1 MDNAR
6 TSHVIRSSAGSSP
19 LVELRQYTL
28 HPGQRDILIELF
40 ERELIESQEE
50 VGMRL
55 VGQFRDL
62 DDPDRFV
69 WLRGFTDMDSRREGL
84 TAFYSGPVWKT
95 HGGAANRTMIDS
107 GNVHLLRVARDDAA
121 FRISDERPA
130 AGSVGT
136 TGGIVSATIVYLHAP
151 GAGTAAVELFQS
163 TIAPA
168 IAQTGGSLLGYFLTE
183 PSKNDFPGLPV
194 REEEPVLVWFTS
206 LGDESGSGDD
216 ALAASAFGSGHLS
229 REIEHLRLRPT
240 PRSLLTAETPPCSAA
255 EALSD
260 GG

>member
-1 MDNAR
+1 
-6 TSHVIRSSAGSSP
+6 VIRSPAGSSP

-40 ERELIESQEE
+40 EREFIESQED

-55 VGQFRDL
+55 IGQFLDL

-84 TAFYSGPVWKT
+84 KAFYGGPVWET
-95 HGGAANRTMIDS
+95 HRDAANGTMIDS
-107 GNVHLLRVARDDAA
+107 GNVHLLRVARNDAT
-121 FRISDERPA
+121 FRISEERPA

-136 TGGIVSATIVYLHAP
+136 TGGIVSTTIVYLHSA
-151 GAGTAAVELFQS
+151 GAGTAAVEVFES
-163 TIAPA
+163 KIAPA
-168 IAQTGGSLLGYFLTE
+168 IAQAGGSLLGYFLTE
-183 PSKNDFPGLPV
+183 TSRNDFPGLPV
-194 REEEPVLVWFTS
+194 REEERVLVWFTS
-206 LGDESGSGDD
+206 FGDD
-216 ALAASAFGSGHLS
+216 ALAACAFGSAQLS
-229 REIEHLRLRPT
+229 RKVEHLRLRPT
-240 PRSLLTAETPPCSAA
+240 PRSLLTAETLSCSAA

>member
-1 MDNAR
+1 
-6 TSHVIRSSAGSSP
+6 VIRSPAGSSP

-40 ERELIESQEE
+40 EREFIESQED

-55 VGQFRDL
+55 IGQFLDL

-69 WLRGFTDMDSRREGL
+69 WLRGFTDMDARREGL
-84 TAFYSGPVWKT
+84 TAFYGGPVWET
-95 HGGAANRTMIDS
+95 HRDAANGTMIDS
-107 GNVHLLRVARDDAA
+107 DNVHLLRVARSDAT
-121 FRISDERPA
+121 FRIGEERSA
-130 AGSVGT
+130 AGAAGA
-136 TGGIVSATIVYLHAP
+136 TGGIVFATIVYLRTAAA
-151 GAGTAAVELFQS
+151 GAAAVEVFES

-168 IAQTGGSLLGYFLTE
+168 IAQAGGSLLGYFLTE
-183 PSKNDFPGLPV
+183 TSKNDFPGLPV

-206 LGDESGSGDD
+206 FGDD
-216 ALAASAFGSGHLS
+216 ALAASAFGIAHLS
-229 REIEHLRLRPT
+229 REIEYLRLRPT
-240 PRSLLTAETPPCSAA
+240 PRSLLTAETLSCSAA